1 MQNPPLIRP
10 DMQTQGNNSMTA
22 YSTSERSANEQSSP
36 HTVQSSTAQK
46 LPHKLNHTTNNND
59 TDVSVV
65 NNSTQPPLP
74 NLLHLPGPPDYR
86 SMHQNPMHPSYVI
99 PPHSNERKQ
108 SASYNKPPNAHVN
121 MQSSMVF
128 PPKNYPVAYPPHQI
142 TPPLTNGLPNNK
154 NVTANK
160 DYIIEGQPPYF
171 SSRNTSITSVPLH
184 FENSVANLA
193 ASTSV
198 SEPPVDREVLPAG
211 SSGKTL
217 RNTRRAAQ
225 NRTAQKAFRQR
236 KEKYIK
242 TLEQKSKIFDDL
254 LAENNYFKSL
264 NDTLRNDNNILISQH
279 EAIRNAITMLR
290 GEYDALF
297 NENNML
303 KNESNI
309 LKNENN
315 IIKNEHNMSR
325 NENENLK
332 IENKRFHAEYIRMI
346 EDIEIT
352 RRREQEQRN
361 EREQLIKK
369 IRSLEDILKNQSSKG
384 T

>member
-10 DMQTQGNNSMTA
+10 DMHAQGNNSMSA
-22 YSTSERSANEQSSP
+22 CSTSDKGVNEQSSP
-36 HTVQSSTAQK
+36 HTVQSSVAQK
-46 LPHKLNHTTNNND
+46 FPHKLNHTTNNND
-59 TDVSVV
+59 TDVSAV
-65 NNSTQPPLP
+65 NNPTQTPLP

-86 SMHQNPMHPSYVI
+86 SMHQNPIHPSYVI
-99 PPHSNERKQ
+99 PPHSNEGKQ
-108 SASYNKPPNAHVN
+108 SASYNKPSNAHVN

-128 PPKNYPVAYPPHQI
+128 PPKNYPVTYPHHQI
-142 TPPLTNGLPNNK
+142 NPPLPNGLPNK
-154 NVTANK
+154 NINSNK
-160 DYIIEGQPPYF
+160 DYIIEGQPSYF
-171 SSRNTSITSVPLH
+171 QSRNTSITSVPLH
-184 FENSVANLA
+184 FENSAASATNLA

-198 SEPPVDREVLPAG
+198 SEPLVDKEVPPAG

-303 KNESNI
+303 KNE
-309 LKNENN
+309 NN
-315 IIKNEHNMSR
+315 IVKNEHNMSR

-352 RRREQEQRN
+352 RRREQDQRN
-361 EREQLIKK
+361 EREHLIKK
-369 IRSLEDILKNQSSKG
+369 IRSLEETVKNQLSKG
-384 T
+384 P

>member
-10 DMQTQGNNSMTA
+10 DMYNQGSSSMATYNA
-22 YSTSERSANEQSSP
+22 SEKNLNEHPSPQIAQPSTS
-36 HTVQSSTAQK
+36 QK
-46 LPHKLNHTTNNND
+46 LPYRINPTTTNGD
-59 TDVSVV
+59 TDISV
-65 NNSTQPPLP
+65 NSNPIQPPLP
-74 NLLHLPGPPDYR
+74 NLMHLSGPSDYR
-86 SMHQNPMHPSYVI
+86 SIHQSPIHPSYII

-108 SASYNKPPNAHVN
+108 SASYNRPQNAHVSI
-121 MQSSMVF
+121 QPSVVF
-128 PPKNYPVAYPPHQI
+128 PPKSYSISYAPYQI
-142 TPPLTNGLPNNK
+142 NPPLPNGLPNQSISLNK
-154 NVTANK
+154 E
-160 DYIIEGQPPYF
+160 YIAEEQLSTLP
-171 SSRNTSITSVPLH
+171 SRNTSVTTAPPSFQNSADTAKNSADNNDNNDNVTKPVPDKDTQLI
-184 FENSVANLA
+184 S
-193 ASTSV
+193 
-198 SEPPVDREVLPAG
+198 

-242 TLEQKSKIFDDL
+242 NLEQKSKIFDDL

-264 NDTLRNDNNILISQH
+264 NDSLRNDNNILIAQH

-290 GEYDALF
+290 SEYDVLC

-303 KNESNI
+303 KNENS
-309 LKNENN
+309 

-332 IENKRFHAEYIRMI
+332 LENKRFHAEYIRMI
-346 EDIEIT
+346 EDIENT
-352 RRREQEQRN
+352 RRKEQEQRD
-361 EREQLIKK
+361 EIEQLIKK
-369 IRSLEDILKNQSSKG
+369 IRSLEEIVGRHSDSA

>member
-10 DMQTQGNNSMTA
+10 DMYNQGNSSMTA
-22 YSTSERSANEQSSP
+22 YNTSEKSVNEHPSP
-36 HTVQSSTAQK
+36 RIVQSDTSQK
-46 LPHKLNHTTNNND
+46 LPYKINPTINNND
-59 TDVSVV
+59 IDGSVT
-65 NNSTQPPLP
+65 NNPIQPPLP
-74 NLLHLPGPPDYR
+74 NLLHLSGPPDYR
-86 SMHQNPMHPSYVI
+86 SMYQNPVHPSYII

-108 SASYNKPPNAHVN
+108 SASYNRPPNTHIG
-121 MQSSMVF
+121 MQPSVVF
-128 PPKNYPVAYPPHQI
+128 PPRSYSVSYPPHQVN
-142 TPPLTNGLPNNK
+142 PPLSNGLPNQNMALNK
-154 NVTANK
+154 EYAV
-160 DYIIEGQPPYF
+160 EEQPSTL
-171 SSRNTSITSVPLH
+171 SSRNTSITAVPLH
-184 FENSVANLA
+184 FQNSA
-193 ASTSV
+193 TSVKNSADSNNV
-198 SEPPVDREVLPAG
+198 SEPPVERNIQQVG
-211 SSGKTL
+211 GSGKAL

-242 TLEQKSKIFDDL
+242 NLEQKSKIFDDL

-264 NDTLRNDNNILISQH
+264 NDSLRNDNNILIAQQ

-290 GEYDALF
+290 GEYDALC
-297 NENNML
+297 NKNNM
-303 KNESNI
+303 

-332 IENKRFHAEYIRMI
+332 LENKRFHAEYIRMI
-346 EDIEIT
+346 EDIEST

-369 IRSLEDILKNQSSKG
+369 IRSLEEIVRNQSG
-384 T
+384 DAT